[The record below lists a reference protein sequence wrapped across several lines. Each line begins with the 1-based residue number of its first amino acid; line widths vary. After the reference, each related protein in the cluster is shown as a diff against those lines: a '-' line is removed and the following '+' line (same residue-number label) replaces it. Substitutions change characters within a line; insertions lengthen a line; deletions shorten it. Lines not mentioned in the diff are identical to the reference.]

1 MTHAHTTTPQAET
14 STYSSTSSH
23 DRIDTLVLGA
33 GMAGLTAARA
43 LAEAGQRVLVLEA
56 RNRVGGRIWTERVGD
71 AVIELGAEFV
81 HGCPPELLA
90 LIEEAGL
97 TLAERDG
104 AMVRYENGRLTAEA
118 DEEREALFAP
128 LEALKHFAG
137 PDVSFAEFIAR
148 RPVSE
153 KARMALTRYVEGF
166 NAADARRISAASLG
180 VQQEAEES
188 IEGHRAFHVVGGYDQ
203 VPQYLAR
210 RIEAMGGAL
219 RADTRVERVVWRQG
233 HVEAMTNQGS
243 FTAQRAIVTLPLGVL
258 QSGRVVF
265 DPAPGE
271 VLTQTQRL
279 CMGEASR
286 ITLVFRES
294 FWRESFW
301 KTLPPQPEM
310 AELSFLFTQEEV
322 PSVWWTT
329 HPMPSATLTGWVGG
343 PRSKALLGRSAEELG
358 RVACE
363 QLAKVF
369 QVDPAYLRGQLLGCS
384 TYHWST
390 DEQALGAYSY
400 LGAGGMDAPQR
411 MAEPVAE
418 TLYFA
423 GEHTDTTGQWG
434 TVHAAMGSGLRAAR
448 QVLAAGV
455 SR

>member
-14 STYSSTSSH
+14 STHSSRSSH
-23 DRIDTLVLGA
+23 DTFDTLVLGA

-43 LAEAGQRVLVLEA
+43 LAEVGQRVLVLEA

-128 LEALKHFAG
+128 LEELTQFAG
-137 PDVSFAEFIAR
+137 PDVSFAEFLER

-153 KARMALTRYVEGF
+153 KARAALTRYVEGF
-166 NAADARRISAASLG
+166 DAADARRISAASLG
-180 VQQEAEES
+180 VQQEAEER

-219 RADTRVERVVWRQG
+219 RADTRVECVVWRQG
-233 HVEAMTNQGS
+233 HVEAVTNQGS

-265 DPAPGE
+265 EPAPGE
-271 VLTQTQRL
+271 VLAQAQRV

-286 ITLVFRES
+286 ITLHFRER
-294 FWRESFW
+294 FWSA
-301 KTLPPQPEM
+301 LPPQPEM

-329 HPMPSATLTGWVGG
+329 HPMPSGTLTGWVGG

-358 RVACE
+358 SMACE
-363 QLAKVF
+363 QLAKVLRL
-369 QVDPAYLRGQLLGCS
+369 DPAYLREQLLGCS
-384 TYHWST
+384 THHWSA
-390 DEQALGAYSY
+390 DEHALGAYSY
-400 LGAGGMDAPQR
+400 IGAGGLDAPQR
-411 MAEPVAE
+411 MTEPVAE